1 MVNIIIINYNIYLFL
16 KKKLLEYQ
24 EIIYLKNIQ
33 IDFINFFSYLF

>member
-1 MVNIIIINYNIYLFL
+1 MVNIIIIDYNIYLFL